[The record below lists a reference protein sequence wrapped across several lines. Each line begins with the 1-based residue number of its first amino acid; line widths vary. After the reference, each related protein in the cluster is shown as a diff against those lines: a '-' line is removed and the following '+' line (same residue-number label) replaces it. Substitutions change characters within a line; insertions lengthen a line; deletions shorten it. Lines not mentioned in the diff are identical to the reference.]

1 MNQYE
6 MKQRAYQSNLKS
18 RALQVL
24 LYLIDRSNKEQTCFP
39 AVPTIGKELH
49 ISISTVK
56 RAMKELVDAGYVTKE
71 SRFRAGNR
79 GQTSN
84 LYTLYFPEQEECGNL
99 DKAVSKAEK
108 NKTITKKYEENTQK
122 MIVDENVDCKNQNE
136 IERSGAEQNIQ
147 SKKENLIVGSL
158 KKRECKR
165 KLNPILR
172 HNGLTTKVFYS
183 MWTGEE
189 VSLIPPFLEVNK
201 EIYEVYYK
209 GKRKEQYFEQDLKIE
224 HTKIN
229 KETGER
235 IVVPSREDSFERLLE
250 AEKQFAEDGN
260 SVEDEV
266 IHTIMVEKLQQTLKM
281 LSEEE
286 NTIIQALFYENLSET
301 ELAKR
306 LGIARTT
313 LQSRK
318 YKILEKL
325 KEYFHY

>member
-122 MIVDENVDCKNQNE
+122 MIVDEY
-136 IERSGAEQNIQ
+136 
-147 SKKENLIVGSL
+147 KKD
-158 KKRECKR
+158 
-165 KLNPILR
+165 
-172 HNGLTTKVFYS
+172 T
-183 MWTGEE
+183 
-189 VSLIPPFLEVNK
+189 
-201 EIYEVYYK
+201 
-209 GKRKEQYFEQDLKIE
+209 
-224 HTKIN
+224 
-229 KETGER
+229 
-235 IVVPSREDSFERLLE
+235 
-250 AEKQFAEDGN
+250 A
-260 SVEDEV
+260 
-266 IHTIMVEKLQQTLKM
+266 
-281 LSEEE
+281 
-286 NTIIQALFYENLSET
+286 
-301 ELAKR
+301 
-306 LGIARTT
+306 
-313 LQSRK
+313 
-318 YKILEKL
+318 
-325 KEYFHY
+325 